1 MKIVLCDSSTVN
13 SYGFR
18 TDVSG
23 INLERFKK
31 NPVMLYNHNPLQVI
45 GKWDSIAVENEQLV
59 AEPVFDMND
68 PFAAEIARKV
78 NDGFIKGCSMGLMI
92 TQITKTKGIDTATE
106 SLLLEASIVSIPAD
120 ENALVVYADEKQ
132 EKKLS
137 INEFNK
143 LFYNME
149 TKDIDT
155 SQLQVELSEKNSQI
169 KTLQAELTAKTDI
182 ISDLTAQVNELQKDL
197 AEREYHEGVACVD
210 KAIADGKI
218 PENVKNI
225 CLAFYLS
232 NPEDTKTLLEAL
244 NPAAPATPSIS
255 LSQMVNAPKTEKLT
269 WDELDHKPGALQKLK
284 AENFEEFKRL
294 YREKFNREWERF

>member
-1 MKIVLCDSSTVN
+1 MRIVLCDSNTVN

-18 TDVSG
+18 TDVNG
-23 INLERFKK
+23 INLSRFKK

-45 GKWDSIAVENEQLV
+45 GIWDNLDIEDGQLTAV
-59 AEPVFDMND
+59 PVFDMDD

-92 TQITKTKGIDTATE
+92 KSLSKEDGIDIATE
-106 SLLLEASIVSIPAD
+106 SLLLEASIVSIPSD

-143 LFYNME
+143 LFYKME
-149 TKDIDT
+149 TTKDT

-169 KTLQAELTAKTDI
+169 DTLQAELSAKNDI
-182 ISDLTAQVNELQKDL
+182 ISDLSAQVNELKKDL

-218 PENVKNI
+218 PEDVKNI

-244 NPAAPATPSIS
+244 KPAAPATPSIS

-294 YREKFNREWERF
+294 YREKFNREWGRF

>member
-1 MKIVLCDSSTVN
+1 MKIVLCDSNTIN

-18 TDVSG
+18 TSVPG
-23 INLERFKK
+23 INLERFNK
-31 NPVMLYNHNPLQVI
+31 NPVMLYNHDPLQVI
-45 GKWDSIAVENEQLV
+45 GKWENVTVVGDTLQ
-59 AEPVFDMND
+59 AEPVFDLND

-78 NDGFIKGCSMGLMI
+78 EEGFIKGCSMGLMI
-92 TQITKTKGIDTATE
+92 TQITKTKGIDTATQ

-244 NPAAPATPSIS
+244 NPVAPSIS

-294 YREKFNREWERF
+294 YREKFNREWDRF